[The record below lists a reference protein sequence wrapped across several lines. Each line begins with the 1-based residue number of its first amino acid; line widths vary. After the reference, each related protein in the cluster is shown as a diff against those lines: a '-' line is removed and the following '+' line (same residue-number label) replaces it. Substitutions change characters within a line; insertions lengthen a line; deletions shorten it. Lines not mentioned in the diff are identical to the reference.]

1 MELSIAANAI
11 AATLAE
17 VGEAPEG
24 ILYAGLMTKGGSLE
38 EFHAVKTW
46 LLVVGLAEEA
56 SGPVLV
62 ATPRLLAVHKKA
74 MEGKSN
80 VLARDQAG

>member
-1 MELSIAANAI
+1 MDLRIAANAV

-17 VGEAPEG
+17 VGKAPEG

-46 LLVVGLAEEA
+46 LLVAGLAVEA
-56 SGPVLV
+56 AGPVLI
-62 ATPRLLAVHKKA
+62 ATPRLVAVYKKA